1 MGHLAEEEYLV
12 KENIDEYLDALAL
25 RINETGIG
33 KHRILVVGGAAIPQT
48 SSETHSLLIC
58 SHLSVWLS
66 PSRTDAMHSA

>member
-33 KHRILVVGGAAIPQT
+33 KHRILVVGEQQWRSNIMTEDPP
-48 SSETHSLLIC
+48 LI
-58 SHLSVWLS
+58 
-66 PSRTDAMHSA
+66 